1 MERLLIRNFKCFKE
15 ESVELNDLTL
25 LVGANGYGKSSVI
38 QSLLLMRSTFEQPT
52 QSRIALNGKYA
63 LALGTSSAVLNQN
76 ASGSELDFCIEN
88 VSTGKTLLEYVF
100 DIDTTDDKL
109 WITLKSNKNGAD
121 KKSALTNRAFYYL
134 NAERLGPRITQ
145 PIVQMEYLSTGVN
158 GEFTAQVIDWESGR
172 FKVDDKKW
180 CPDKNTEEQM
190 ESSARSIYK
199 NPFLPI
205 QVNLWLEE
213 VLPGVKV
220 TARTDTKTLS
230 STILIENSMTK
241 SNPVLATNIGFGISY
256 VLPIIVSGLVAEE
269 GSYLIVENPE
279 AHLHPAAQ
287 SKIGQFLGMVARSG
301 VKVVVETHSDHVLNG
316 IQIYVAENPEYADK
330 VTINYFTVVEDS
342 DEPNIQAISIK
353 SNGELSHWPKGFF
366 DQSQLDY
373 ISLSKIRK
381 NV

>member
-1 MERLLIRNFKCFKE
+1 MELLSIKNFKCFKE
-15 ESVELNDLTL
+15 SSLELNDLTL

-38 QSLLLMRSTFEQPT
+38 QSLLLMRSSIGQPP
-52 QSRIALNGKYA
+52 QSRIALNGKYS

-76 ASGSELDFCIEN
+76 ASGSELGFIIEKP
-88 VSTGKTLLEYVF
+88 SIGEPLLEFVF
-100 DIDTTDDKL
+100 DTDTTEDKL
-109 WITLKSNKNGAD
+109 YITLKSGNEGST
-121 KKSALTNRAFYYL
+121 KKSALSNKEFYYL

-145 PIVQMEYLSTGVN
+145 PIVQMDYLSTGVN
-158 GEFTAQVIDWESGR
+158 GEFTAQVIDWDSGR
-172 FKVDDKKW
+172 FKVDPKKW
-180 CPDKNTEEQM
+180 CIEKSEDKK
-190 ESSARSIYK
+190 ESGKRSIYK
-199 NPFLPI
+199 SPLLPD

-220 TARTDTKTLS
+220 MARTDTKTLS

-256 VLPIIVSGLVAEE
+256 VLPIIVSGLVAKA
-269 GSYLIVENPE
+269 GAYLIVENPE

-301 VKVVVETHSDHVLNG
+301 VKVVIETHSDHVLNG
-316 IQIYVAENPEYADK
+316 IQIYVAQNPDYADK
-330 VTINYFTVVEDS
+330 ITINYFTTHEDTN
-342 DEPNIQAISIK
+342 EPLIQAISTK

-373 ISLSKIRK
+373 ISLSDIRK

>member
-1 MERLLIRNFKCFKE
+1 MERLSIKNFKCFKE
-15 ESVELNDLTL
+15 VSLELNDLTL

-38 QSLLLMRSTFEQPT
+38 QSLLLMRSAFEQPK

-76 ASGSELDFCIEN
+76 ASGSEVGFRIED
-88 VSTGKTLLEYVF
+88 VLTKEMLEYVF
-100 DIDTTDDKL
+100 DTDITNDKL
-109 WITLKSNKNGAD
+109 WITLKSSKD
-121 KKSALTNRAFYYL
+121 KGDVKDIALTNREFYYL

-145 PIVQMEYLSTGVN
+145 HIVQMDYLSTGVN
-158 GEFTAQVIDWESGR
+158 GEFTAQVIDWDSGR
-172 FKVDDKKW
+172 FKVDTKKW
-180 CPDKNTEEQM
+180 CPEKKIENNKELSE
-190 ESSARSIYK
+190 RSIYK
-199 NPFLPI
+199 SPLLPV

-220 TARTDTKTLS
+220 TAHTDTKTLS

-256 VLPIIVSGLVAEE
+256 VLPIIVSGLVAKE
-269 GSYLIVENPE
+269 GAYLIVENPE

-287 SKIGQFLGMVARSG
+287 SKIGRFLGMVARSG

-330 VTINYFTVVEDS
+330 VTINYFAASEDTH
-342 DEPNIQAISIK
+342 EPSIQAISIK
-353 SNGELSHWPKGFF
+353 PNGELSDWPKGFF

-373 ISLSKIRK
+373 ISLSKVRK